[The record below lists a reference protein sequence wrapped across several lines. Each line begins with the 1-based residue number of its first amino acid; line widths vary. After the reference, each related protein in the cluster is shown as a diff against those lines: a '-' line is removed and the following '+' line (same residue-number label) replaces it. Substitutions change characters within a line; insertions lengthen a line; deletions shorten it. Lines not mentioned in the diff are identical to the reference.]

1 MQKLDAL
8 LREEGI
14 TVELLPGI
22 ERDANA
28 LQLELASDEG
38 PTIYV
43 LANSKVLDAGR
54 LEALV
59 QMFATERGPAH
70 RLLVLDVDVEDP
82 SRMVLPV
89 VRAHA
94 AMRKHRSSGELP
106 RRPTKRGAAIAAQP
120 SSPRKTPAGTP
131 RAERDSTSRTVA
143 PLGIDID
150 IDTADVDVRRP
161 GRASDDRY
169 AFGLD
174 LPVPVTD
181 ARTSTEYGNEQRRG
195 DREVIQ
201 LPTKKRRSSK
211 DIPRVDD
218 APRRRPS
225 SSQTSPRVV
234 GGPTRHRTPARERKP
249 APLPLGPQ
257 RKATPREIGVIV
269 EVRPSHDARAE
280 PPSASTSRT
289 LGKVAPKPVAK
300 QSARRS
306 NNRAVWLGLAGLAV
320 LLSAVVLFADP
331 PGDDDE
337 VTVERGIAASSVAE
351 PSPREPPAAPPER
364 IATKQPQTKQGAKAV
379 EAEVLQREP
388 KPLPVLRDPV
398 EEAQQIAAAVEA
410 KRIHALDALLFV
422 TPGDAPI
429 AWSQAELA
437 CKDTAVDRI
446 GGWRLPSVAE
456 ARKLRGARRLR
467 PGRYWTDLAA
477 ADGTVPV
484 IASSGGRPSG
494 LAKTDTALVV
504 CVRRRIG

>member
-1 MQKLDAL
+1 MQRLDVL

-14 TVELLPGI
+14 AVEMLPGI
-22 ERDANA
+22 ERDANT

-43 LANSKVLDAGR
+43 LANSKVLAGGR

-70 RLLVLDVDVEDP
+70 RLLVLDVDSEDP

-89 VRAHA
+89 MRAHA

-106 RRPTKRGAAIAAQP
+106 RRPTTRGAAIAAQP
-120 SSPRKTPAGTP
+120 SAPRKTPSATP
-131 RAERDSTSRTVA
+131 RAERQSTSRSVA
-143 PLGIDID
+143 PLGIDLD
-150 IDTADVDVRRP
+150 AVDVDVLRP

-174 LPVPVTD
+174 LPAPVTN
-181 ARTSTEYGNEQRRG
+181 ARASTEYGNEQRRG

-201 LPTKKRRSSK
+201 LPTKKRRSSQE
-211 DIPRVDD
+211 IPRVLD
-218 APRRRPS
+218 ASRRA
-225 SSQTSPRVV
+225 T
-234 GGPTRHRTPARERKP
+234 PTRQPTPARPATRARKP
-249 APLPLGPQ
+249 APMPIGPQ
-257 RKATPREIGVIV
+257 RRMTPREIGVIV
-269 EVRPSHDARAE
+269 EVRPPHDPRAE
-280 PPSASTSRT
+280 PTSASTSRT
-289 LGKVAPKPVAK
+289 LGKVEPKPAS
-300 QSARRS
+300 QQAARRS

-320 LLSAVVLFADP
+320 VLSAVVLVADP
-331 PGDDDE
+331 PGDDSE
-337 VTVERGIAASSVAE
+337 GTVERGIAASSIAN
-351 PSPREPPAAPPER
+351 PSERERPAQQPKR
-364 IATKQPQTKQGAKAV
+364 SATKQQPEPDAKQAEPQP
-379 EAEVLQREP
+379 REP

-422 TPGDAPI
+422 TPVEAPI
-429 AWSQAELA
+429 EWSAAEHS
-437 CKDTAVDRI
+437 CKDTAIDRI

-467 PGRYWTDLAA
+467 PGRYWTDLSAP
-477 ADGTVPV
+477 DGTVPV
-484 IASSGGRPSG
+484 VASSGGPPSA
-494 LAKTDTALVV
+494 LAKSDSALVV